1 MCAKLGEM
9 SSTSVNCGNIPELP
23 FGNHSFYQQ
32 KRVKEEY
39 QLQPEDFDDESN
51 FSLSWDTEALLK
63 KARNTKVLK
72 RCPNGEYV
80 TVTDTETGERFYL
93 RIRDT
98 QSMLY
103 TGLQQRRSGMLDR
116 NFKEVYEEAY
126 ELQHKRSVEKA
137 IREDDHLDINNS
149 ISRNLT
155 LSDEPNDANRSLKVN
170 SKLWVDK
177 YAPKLYTELLSD
189 DGVNRK
195 LLKWLKLWDCVVFGT
210 EPPKYARKLDTNN
223 NINNN
228 NNNDNS
234 YNNNSYNSHTNNE
247 NRTFQD
253 RQSETADD
261 FTLDDT
267 DRPKYRLALLCGAP
281 GLGKTTLAHVI
292 AQHAGYDVVE
302 VNASDDRSPEAL
314 SSRIEAT
321 TQTLSSITKSKKPQC
336 LILDEIDGAPHNSIT
351 ILVNCVSG
359 KGKKGRYTHQL
370 SRPIICICND
380 LYANALRQLKTVAL
394 IINFPQT
401 VTAKLSNRLSFI
413 CNEEMLH
420 SNITALMMLCERSG
434 NDIRACL
441 NSLQFISHKTND
453 ISIELIASKV
463 ADRKDTHKGL
473 FDLWKEVFHLP
484 ITRKR
489 GPDAKTLSL
498 SNKGSTSRFEK
509 VYVAACSTGE
519 YEKATMGIY
528 ENFLKQKFQDSYLEC
543 GTDALDW
550 IAFYDRIDKFIFSK
564 QQYSLMAY
572 FPYISVTFHF
582 LYSSPKLPYL
592 SYPVKYSENTQNRTK
607 QTQTLQ
613 LITEGISPYT
623 RAFLFPTTLS
633 LDILPYLL
641 TIISPTMRPIN
652 TQLYSAREKHQ
663 LSDLVDTMIC
673 YNLTYKQKMGSNAQ
687 YQYVFDPPVEELVHF
702 AGLPPR
708 EYLSYG
714 AKQLISREVEVE
726 KMVRAEGLS
735 RRNVTNTTATE
746 KKVEVKKS
754 GPILGSSNIY
764 KSNTKSIEHS
774 FVAKDFFGRVIDT
787 SQSNHNIQ
795 YTQQRKYSKFYIKY
809 KFNEGVTDAI
819 RRQVK
824 VRDFM

>member
-1 MCAKLGEM
+1 MCAKFGEY
-9 SSTSVNCGNIPELP
+9 SSMSVNSDNIPELP

-32 KRVKEEY
+32 KRVKEEF
-39 QLQPEDFDDESN
+39 QLQPGDFDDASD
-51 FSLSWDTEALLK
+51 FSLSLDTEALLK

-72 RCPNGEYV
+72 RCPDGEYV

-103 TGLQQRRSGMLDR
+103 VGLQHRRSGMLDR
-116 NFKEVYEEAY
+116 NFKDVYEEAY

-137 IREDDHLDINNS
+137 IREEDNLDLNSS

-155 LSDEPNDANRSLKVN
+155 LSDEPNDANRSLKIN

-195 LLKWLKLWDCVVFGT
+195 LLKWLKLWDHVVFGA
-210 EPPKYARKLDTNN
+210 EPPKYARKLNS
-223 NINNN
+223 INNN
-228 NNNDNS
+228 NNNN
-234 YNNNSYNSHTNNE
+234 NNNSSNNNNNNNE
-247 NRTFQD
+247 NRSFHDKQN
-253 RQSETADD
+253 ETADD

-267 DRPKYRLALLCGAP
+267 DRPKYKLALLCGAP

-302 VNASDDRSPEAL
+302 VNASDDRSPEAF

-321 TQTLSSITKSKKPQC
+321 TQTISSVTKSKKPQC

-359 KGKKGRYTHQL
+359 RGKKGRYTHQL
-370 SRPIICICND
+370 SRPVICICND
-380 LYANALRQLKTVAL
+380 LYAKVLRQLKTVAL
-394 IINFPQT
+394 VINFPQT
-401 VTAKLSNRLSFI
+401 VTAKLSNRLNFI
-413 CNEEMLH
+413 CNEEMLN
-420 SNITALMMLCERSG
+420 SNITALLMLCERSG

-441 NSLQFISHKTND
+441 NSLQFVSHKTND

-498 SNKGSTSRFEK
+498 SNKGSTSRFDK
-509 VYVAACSTGE
+509 VYVTACSAGE

-543 GTDALDW
+543 GTDALEW
-550 IAFYDRIDKFIFSK
+550 MAFYDRIDKFIFSK
-564 QQYSLMAY
+564 QQFSLMAY
-572 FPYISVTFHF
+572 LPYISVTFHF
-582 LYSSPKLPYL
+582 LYSSPKLPYI
-592 SYPVKYSENTQNRTK
+592 SYPVKYSENSQNRTK
-607 QTQTLQ
+607 QSQTLQ

-623 RAFLFPTTLS
+623 RAFLFPISLN

-641 TIISPTMRPIN
+641 TIVSPTMRPIN

-673 YNLTYKQKMGSNAQ
+673 YNLTYKQRLGFNAQ

-726 KMVRAEGLS
+726 KMIRAEGIS
-735 RRNVTNTTATE
+735 RRNVANTTATE
-746 KKVEVKKS
+746 KVEVKKS
-754 GPILGSSNIY
+754 GPILGSSYIY
-764 KSNTKSIEHS
+764 KSNTISSVAHS
-774 FVAKDFFGRVIDT
+774 YVAKDFFGRVIDT
-787 SQSNHNIQ
+787 SQSSHNIRDSL
-795 YTQQRKYSKFYIKY
+795 QRKYSKFYVKY

-819 RRQVK
+819 RRQIRVK
-824 VRDFM
+824 DFM